1 MKHRLTTRF
10 RNYLITGLIVTA
22 PIGLT
27 IYLTWQFIGWIDDAV
42 TPLIPAKYN
51 PESYLPFTLP
61 GLGLL
66 VAVLFL
72 TFIGF
77 ITANI
82 FGRTIIRVGERIVNK
97 MPIVRSIY
105 SGLKQVFET
114 LFKQSSQ
121 SFRQAILLEWP
132 RRDIWTVAF
141 VTADTEGE
149 IERRL
154 GQDFLT
160 IYVPTTPNPT
170 SGYTMVVP
178 KKDVV
183 YLDMPV
189 EEAMKMVISMGVL
202 SPDDPVAFTARA
214 IAQEPVEGE
223 PSKSAEG

>member
-82 FGRTIIRVGERIVNK
+82 FGRTIIRLGERIVNK

-202 SPDDPVAFTARA
+202 SPDDPVAYTPRA
-214 IAQEPVEGE
+214 IAQEPVEDK

>member
-1 MKHRLTTRF
+1 
-10 RNYLITGLIVTA
+10 
-22 PIGLT
+22 LT
-27 IYLTWQFIGWIDDAV
+27 IYLTWQFVGWIDDAV

-82 FGRTIIRVGERIVNK
+82 FGRTIIKIGERVVNQ

-121 SFRQAILLEWP
+121 SFRQAVLLEWP

-141 VTADTEGE
+141 VTADTDGE

-154 GQDFLT
+154 GHDFLT

-202 SPDDPVAFTARA
+202 SPDDPVANTPRA
-214 IAQEPVEGE
+214 IGQEPTEEE